1 MGNAIN
7 ATNELWDC
15 AKSLDA
21 NDDYFDYVHAL
32 LNMASYG
39 YMHTDEFDDALT
51 TEALRVKTHILNNY
65 EEKEVE
71 EVTTV
76 KRKLLVRKCLD

>member
-15 AKSLDA
+15 AKSLGAD
-21 NDDYFDYVHAL
+21 DDYFDYVRAL

-39 YMHTDEFDDALT
+39 YMHTQEFDDALT
-51 TEALRVKTHILNNY
+51 VEILKVKNHILNNY

-76 KRKLLVRKCLD
+76 KRKLLVKKCQ